1 MANLHLATDLN
12 VIFLHYAGI
21 VIILNGDFP
30 MDSALKTS
38 KQFIGRATP
47 APCTETASLLAKM
60 YAAGCGNLGKMTP
73 QDARNWLSRFVREE
87 ALDDPP
93 VLAAVENTTIP
104 VNSTA
109 LNVRFYRPRP
119 VTEEPLPLLV
129 FFHAGGYVLG
139 DLETLDS
146 FCRVMAHHAECIVM
160 SVEYRRGP
168 EHRFPVA
175 LEDSYA
181 ATLWAWENAS
191 SIGVDATR
199 IAVGGDSSGGTL
211 AISTSYLAQQRGK
224 PAICHQ
230 FLWYP
235 GVGSA
240 GPSESIEKY
249 SKGYFLEQDLLV
261 WSMKNYLNSPE
272 DRLDPRVQPL
282 LISDLSRMP
291 PTFLMTAG
299 FDARRDD
306 NAIFA
311 QRLLDSGVPVVFEC
325 VECTIHGFLFMLKS
339 ISVARDAVLRSA
351 AHARDVFSSLSSQL
365 KRPRF

>member
-1 MANLHLATDLN
+1 
-12 VIFLHYAGI
+12 
-21 VIILNGDFP
+21 

-73 QDARNWLSRFVREE
+73 QDARDWLSRFVREE

>member
-1 MANLHLATDLN
+1 M
-12 VIFLHYAGI
+12 
-21 VIILNGDFP
+21 LNGDYP
-30 MDSALKTS
+30 MDSVQKTS
-38 KQFIGRATP
+38 AQFVARATP
-47 APCTETASLLAKM
+47 VPCAETASLLAKM

-73 QDARNWLSRFVREE
+73 QDARDWLSRFVREE